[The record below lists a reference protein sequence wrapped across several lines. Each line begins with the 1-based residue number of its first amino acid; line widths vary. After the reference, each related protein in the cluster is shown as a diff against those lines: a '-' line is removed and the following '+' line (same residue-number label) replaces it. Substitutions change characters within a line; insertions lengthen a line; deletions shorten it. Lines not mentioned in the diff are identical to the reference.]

1 MERTMEHAIAEM
13 ERRRYEAMRQAD
25 IAVLREVPDD
35 QLVYAHSNAATDD
48 KESYLAKVQ
57 AGVFRYESIS
67 IEEEQSTLQLGDVAL
82 LRGRMRARGLLN
94 GTPLILDNRFLA
106 VVRNSGGQR
115 RLLSYQPTPVR

>member
-25 IAVLREVPDD
+25 IAVLREVLDD

-67 IEEEQSTLQLGDVAL
+67 IEEQSTLQLGDVAL

-94 GTPLILDNRFLA
+94 DTPLILDNRFLA
-106 VVRNSGGQR
+106 VVRNSGGQW